1 MSARNRPERG
11 MVTAETAV
19 LAPLVVLCLA
29 VGVWVVSLAHTQTRL
44 VDASRD
50 VARLVARGESPGS
63 AITETRAEVSDDA
76 RFVVERR
83 DGFVTVRVSVRSRS
97 PLPGLSWPL
106 SARSIAVD
114 ET

>member
-1 MSARNRPERG
+1 MSAEDRLKELGLTLPDVPTPVATYVSFKQVG
-11 MVTAETAV
+11 DMVYLSGQGPKRADGTYPTGK
-19 LAPLVVLCLA
+19 
-29 VGVWVVSLAHTQTRL
+29 VG
-44 VDASRD
+44 
-50 VARLVARGESPGS
+50 
-63 AITETRAEVSDDA
+63 AEVSDDA